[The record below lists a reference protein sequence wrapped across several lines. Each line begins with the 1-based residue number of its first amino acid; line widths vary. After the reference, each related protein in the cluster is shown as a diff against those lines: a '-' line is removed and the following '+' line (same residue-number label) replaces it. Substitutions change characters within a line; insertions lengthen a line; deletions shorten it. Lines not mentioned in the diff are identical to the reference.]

1 MAENRP
7 KAYKKKPTGVKSGY
21 EKLAYGKVND
31 AVQLMFRD
39 GLTPQELKKL
49 DLYSVAEMKQTKDG
63 LEIKFYDRMKALEAL
78 HELEQGGSEQA
89 PLYRALIQSIRRGG
103 EAEPDGV

>member
-1 MAENRP
+1 MEEKSLKRS
-7 KAYKKKPTGVKSGY
+7 KKPGNVKSGY

-39 GLTPQELKKL
+39 GLTPRELKKL

-78 HELEQGGSEQA
+78 HELEGSGSEQA
-89 PLYRALIQSIRRGG
+89 PLYRALIQSVRRGG